1 LFSSNPFTQEDLM
14 PAPITM
20 PQLGESV
27 TEGTIARWLK
37 AEGDEVE
44 KDEPLC
50 EVDTDKV
57 SAELPSP
64 FAGKI
69 EKLLISEGT
78 TVDVGTEIALM
89 ALDGAGAAADEK
101 PSDGEALTR
110 EDAAAEA
117 PTEEFPVAETKAQP
131 GVEHG
136 EKQRA
141 VAGVR
146 SSSDGHR
153 ELESAE
159 TLRLTRSSPVV
170 RRLAEEYDVDI
181 AEIPGTGT
189 GGRVTKKDIE
199 GYVEGREE
207 EYASPGLRDKR
218 EAFATPEEEAAPA
231 REESGAPREF
241 EREPAP
247 EWVGAYEGDRVV
259 ELSSIRR
266 AIANRMATS
275 KREIPHA
282 WTMVEVDVTGLVAL
296 REGVKEEFESREG
309 VKLTYLPFIVK
320 AVVES
325 IKEHP
330 VLNSGWHGDRIVLRK
345 RTNIGVAVDLEDA
358 LIVPVIRDADELNTL
373 GLARKIDDLVRRAR
387 SKQLSS
393 EDVSGGTFT
402 VNNPGALGSVVS
414 VPIINHPQAAIL
426 SAEAIVKRPVV
437 LDDAI
442 AVRSVMNLEVSFD
455 HRILDGGV
463 ALRFLNAVKRRL
475 EGYGPES
482 EIG

>member
-1 LFSSNPFTQEDLM
+1 MATPV
-14 PAPITM
+14 TM

-69 EKLLISEGT
+69 EELLVSEGT
-78 TVDVGTEIALM
+78 TVDVGTEIVLVAVE
-89 ALDGAGAAADEK
+89 GAGVAADEESSNEK
-101 PSDGEALTR
+101 SSNGEAQTR
-110 EDAAAEA
+110 EDTVAQA
-117 PTEEFPVAETKAQP
+117 PTEEFPPAETETQP
-131 GVEHG
+131 AVEHG
-136 EKQRA
+136 GKQHA
-141 VAGVR
+141 VAGAC
-146 SSSDGHR
+146 SNSDGHSGV
-153 ELESAE
+153 ENAE

-170 RRLAEEYDVDI
+170 RRLAEEYNVDI
-181 AEIPGTGT
+181 ARIPGTGI

-207 EYASPGLRDKR
+207 E
-218 EAFATPEEEAAPA
+218 AAPA
-231 REESGAPREF
+231 REF
-241 EREPAP
+241 EQKLAP
-247 EWVGAYEGDRVV
+247 ERVGVYEGDRGV
-259 ELSSIRR
+259 ELTSIRR
-266 AIANRMATS
+266 AVANRMATS

-282 WTMVEVDVTGLVAL
+282 WTMVEADVTGLVAL
-296 REGVKEEFESREG
+296 RERVKKEFESREG
-309 VKLTYLPFIVK
+309 IKLTYLPFIVK
-320 AVVES
+320 AAVES
-325 IKEHP
+325 LKEHP
-330 VLNSGWHGDRIVLRK
+330 VLNSVWDGDRIVMRK
-345 RTNIGVAVDLEDA
+345 RTNVGVAVDLEDA
-358 LIVPVIRDADELNTL
+358 LIVPIIRDADELNTL
-373 GLARKIDDLVRRAR
+373 GLARKMDDLVKRAR
-387 SKQLSS
+387 SEQLSP

-437 LDDAI
+437 VDDAI

-463 ALRFLNAVKRRL
+463 ALRFLSAVKRRL